1 VRNLF
6 INCDNA
12 VLVKDRSWATVENNT
27 IVGCTGSAINFDE
40 PLENDVDPG
49 DGAYL
54 DGNIFWK
61 TNTIFGELT
70 ASTKLVVNR
79 SIVPGEWHALGVGN
93 LDADPLFVDPNGDFH
108 LKGDSPA
115 VGAGPWGL
123 DMGAYV
129 PGGAAICGEPAEIT
143 WRTDATLTVGGPG
156 ITHYRYCLNPSAV
169 SSGPNRDPIGPWIPE
184 QPVETPIRLT
194 NLLNGRSYVVYVIGR
209 NSAGIWQSESSPT
222 VSRVWTVDSSYS
234 KLVIN
239 EVLATNSSTFE
250 HQGTFPDLVEL
261 YYDGPSALS
270 LSGARITDDANEPA
284 RFVFPAGATIKPG
297 EYLVLYA
304 DSSTTTPGIH
314 LGFALDGDGEGL
326 YLYNNAGVL
335 LDSVEFGLQ
344 VADLS
349 IGRTGYDGRWR
360 LTAPTFGRANIAQPL
375 SDPSTLRINEWL
387 ADGLVLFEDD
397 FIELFNPHPS
407 PVDLGSLYLT
417 DNPVTQPDKYPLGPL
432 SFIAGEGFAVFRAD
446 DGSGAGHVD
455 LRLSADGEI
464 IGLFDAGFHEI
475 DKVLYGPQ
483 TTDVSQGRAPDG
495 TDRFE
500 FFTLPT
506 PGVANPSSGSDTVVV
521 ATLVPEHA
529 DKRVLVPT
537 GAIGSAWTAD
547 VHFDDSSWLPCTG
560 RPGGVGFERASG
572 YESYLSIDL
581 GAQMYNI
588 NTSCYIRI
596 PFTVE
601 AGDLSRLTAL
611 SLKVRYDDGFVA
623 YLNGAEL
630 ARRNFTGT
638 PAWNSRAG
646 ASNPDSAAIVL
657 EPIDVSASIGYLKR
671 GGNILAIQGM
681 NNTPTSSDMLISVEL
696 EGTLTTPADEF
707 PFAKALELLVGLR
720 VTELMY
726 HAPEGSSLDYIE
738 LKNIGQ
744 SLLDLVGVRLSEGID
759 FTFGAMTLG
768 AGQYVV
774 VAGNLAA
781 FRSAYVASINVAGEY
796 SGSLSNG
803 GEKIV
808 LQLPL
813 PLEAAILRF
822 EYSDTWYPA
831 TDGGGDALVIDEPLA
846 HPAAWAWPESWRPAP
861 PTPGMP

>member
-1 VRNLF
+1 
-6 INCDNA
+6 
-12 VLVKDRSWATVENNT
+12 
-27 IVGCTGSAINFDE
+27 
-40 PLENDVDPG
+40 
-49 DGAYL
+49 
-54 DGNIFWK
+54 
-61 TNTIFGELT
+61 
-70 ASTKLVVNR
+70 
-79 SIVPGEWHALGVGN
+79 
-93 LDADPLFVDPNGDFH
+93 
-108 LKGDSPA
+108 
-115 VGAGPWGL
+115 
-123 DMGAYV
+123 
-129 PGGAAICGEPAEIT
+129 
-143 WRTDATLTVGGPG
+143 
-156 ITHYRYCLNPSAV
+156 
-169 SSGPNRDPIGPWIPE
+169 
-184 QPVETPIRLT
+184 VETPIELR
-194 NLLNGRSYVVYVIGR
+194 NLLNGRSYVVYVVGK

-222 VSRVWTVDSSYS
+222 VSGVWTVDTSYS
-234 KLVIN
+234 RLIIN
-239 EVLATNSSTFE
+239 EVLATNSLTFE

-261 YYDGPSALS
+261 YYDGPAAMS
-270 LSGARITDDANEPA
+270 LSGASITDDANGPA
-284 RFVFPAGATIKPG
+284 KFVFPAGVVITPG

-304 DSSTTTPGIH
+304 DSSTTASGIH

-326 YLYNNAGVL
+326 YLYDNAAVL

-344 VADLS
+344 VPDLS

-360 LTAPTFGRANIAQPL
+360 LTAPTFGQANTAQPL
-375 SDPSTLRINEWL
+375 GDPSTLKINEWL

-397 FIELFNPHPS
+397 FIELFNPHPA
-407 PVDLGSLYLT
+407 PVDASSLYLT
-417 DNPVTQPDKYPLGPL
+417 DNPVTQPHKYPLGPL
-432 SFIAGEGFAVFRAD
+432 NFIAGGGFAVFRAD
-446 DGSGAGHVD
+446 DGSRAGHVD
-455 LRLSADGEI
+455 FRLSADGEI
-464 IGLFDAGFHEI
+464 IGLFDAELHAI

-495 TDRFE
+495 TDRLE

-506 PGVANPSSGSDTVVV
+506 PGLANPSSGPDTVIVT
-521 ATLVPEHA
+521 TLVPEHA

-537 GAIGSAWTAD
+537 GTIGSAWTAD

-560 RPGGVGFERASG
+560 RPGGVGFERSSG
-572 YESYLSIDL
+572 YQDFLSIDL

-601 AGDLSRLTAL
+601 AGSLSRLTAL

-646 ASNPDSAAIVL
+646 ASNPDSAAIVFD
-657 EPIDVSASIGYLKR
+657 PIDVSAFIGYLKR
-671 GGNILAIQGM
+671 GANLLAIQGM
-681 NNTPTSSDMLISVEL
+681 NNTLTSGDMLISVEL
-696 EGTLTTPADEF
+696 EGTLTTPAEEF
-707 PFAKALELLVGLR
+707 PFAKALELLAGLR

-726 HAPEGSSLDYIE
+726 HAAEGSSLDYIE
-738 LKNIGQ
+738 LKNIGP
-744 SLLDLVGVRLSEGID
+744 SALELAGVRLSDGID

-774 VAGNLAA
+774 VAGNVAA
-781 FRSAYVASINVAGEY
+781 FRSAYGTSINVAGEY

-822 EYSDTWYPA
+822 EYNDTWYPA
-831 TDGGGDALVIDEPLA
+831 TDGGGQALVIDEPLA
-846 HPAAWAWPESWRPAP
+846 HPAAWAWPESWRPAA
-861 PTPGMP
+861 PTPGTP